1 MKLHRRFAVGT
12 AALVALASVSATAQ
26 AALVVFNVP
35 AFQGSAA
42 DPSDGV
48 RTVFGGVERLLPSFD
63 VTQDTFVFNST
74 AFNLPDS
81 LSFTSSSAAG
91 LFGAGAQVIVLQ
103 DTDNDANPATPFNA
117 GSAANLI
124 ANALSEDGAGFFIYS
139 NSGLGVNRLVY
150 STNLNVNTADLS
162 ILARIQSPTGAA
174 ARAAL
179 PSFSQ
184 SNFAVPEPGTLGLLA
199 AGLGVLGWRRR
210 GAGAGGLTGGPTGG
224 RAALAGRRYL

>member
-1 MKLHRRFAVGT
+1 MTLHLRLPFSAAA
-12 AALVALASVSATAQ
+12 AALALSSMFGAAQ
-26 AALVVFNVP
+26 AALVVFNTP

-42 DPSDGV
+42 DPNDGV

-63 VTQDTFVFNST
+63 VTQDTFVSSPT
-74 AFNLPDS
+74 AFNLPGA
-81 LSFTSSSAAG
+81 LSFASSAAAG
-91 LFGAGAQVIVLQ
+91 LGGTGARVIVLQ
-103 DTDNDANPATPFNA
+103 DTDNDGNPATPFNA

-150 STNLNVNTADLS
+150 STNLNVSTADLS

-179 PSFSQ
+179 PSFTAD
-184 SNFAVPEPGTLGLLA
+184 NFAVPEPGTLGLLA
-199 AGLGVLGWRRR
+199 AGLGVMALRRR
-210 GAGAGGLTGGPTGG
+210 
-224 RAALAGRRYL
+224 AAR

>member
-1 MKLHRRFAVGT
+1 MNLHPRLAVGT
-12 AALVALASVSATAQ
+12 AALLALASLSGTAQ

-48 RTVFGGVERLLPSFD
+48 RTVFGGVERLLPRFD
-63 VTQDTFVFNST
+63 VAQDTFVFNPT
-74 AFNLPDS
+74 AFNLPGS
-81 LSFTSSSAAG
+81 LGFTSSTAAG
-91 LFGAGAQVIVLQ
+91 LLGGGAQVIVLQ

-199 AGLGVLGWRRR
+199 AGLGGLALRRR
-210 GAGAGGLTGGPTGG
+210 AAGAGRTAGPVANPATSTKV
-224 RAALAGRRYL
+224 